1 MGIKPFTCPEC
12 GEHDMERL
20 LRGVVETNTVGV
32 NDKGELFWG
41 DNWLDYDCT
50 EEYEYC
56 CRNCGWHLPTY
67 DDYDD
72 YADLIDYLNN
82 TEEYGPE

>member
-41 DNWLDYDCT
+41 DN
-50 EEYEYC
+50 
-56 CRNCGWHLPTY
+56 
-67 DDYDD
+67 
-72 YADLIDYLNN
+72 
-82 TEEYGPE
+82 